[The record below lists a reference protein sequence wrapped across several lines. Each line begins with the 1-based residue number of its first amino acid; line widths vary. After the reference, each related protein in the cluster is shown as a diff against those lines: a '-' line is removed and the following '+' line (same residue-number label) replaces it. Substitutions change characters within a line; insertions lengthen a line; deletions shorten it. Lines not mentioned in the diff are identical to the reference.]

1 LFTRVEQPQA
11 DLRVKP
17 QDLFACNSRLPS
29 ILDCRGAKLLF
40 TDAAGFTNM
49 MLGYWTDVAN
59 ILAVVIVRG
68 GSAVFMR

>member
-1 LFTRVEQPQA
+1 LVQ
-11 DLRVKP
+11 
-17 QDLFACNSRLPS
+17 
-29 ILDCRGAKLLF
+29 CRGAKLLF

-49 MLGYWTDVAN
+49 MLGYWTDAAN